1 MTPFILV
8 FISVLQIMSLI
19 DLKLSLNGDLS
30 QMAGTKLV
38 RTYKIE
44 TNEQL
49 RKTTQHGKKAEKREK
64 SKKRSNP

>member
-1 MTPFILV
+1 
-8 FISVLQIMSLI
+8 MSLI

-30 QMAGTKLV
+30 QMTGTKLV